1 MLLKADLIRAEE
13 TIEELRNMSQM
24 DLSGIRTNVFKELKV
39 KHQVYEKILP

>member
-1 MLLKADLIRAEE
+1 
-13 TIEELRNMSQM
+13 M